1 MQEAHRRDAVRRFPS
16 DRAYGRLHWTLMGV
30 IAAIAL
36 YGLVIASFLNTP
48 RVSGIRLLA
57 GFMMSFSV
65 LWWTIA
71 DRRFARHVRGETGS
85 RILRLGALIFCA
97 ALNAPIFHMLW
108 AARPPSFIGS
118 PTWYA
123 AAVTLWQ
130 VSLALL
136 MPIAALLRLAGMG
149 VARLARSAWRRQRGD
164 ADGLPSVGLADCP
177 ATKADKTLDPGRRAI
192 LKTAVATVP
201 MVALA
206 GLTGAARS
214 QESKLQVNRHSLPA
228 PWLPDRLRGL
238 TITHISDLHVG
249 RLYRPWMLPRLVE
262 TANALNGDIVV
273 VTGDIIDNSND
284 MLPPAVEA
292 VSRLTHRYGLFLC
305 IGNHDQID
313 SRSDFIRYCRPR
325 LPLLINE
332 RRCIEIGGERI
343 TIAGLDFAW
352 GEQPSG
358 RHGGFVADVAG
369 ALAGHDPR
377 TDGPVIALAH
387 HPHEWDT
394 LAKAGVPLTL
404 SGHTHGGQIMF
415 TAPDQR
421 PDLGIGRLLFR
432 YLRGFYKDGH
442 STLFVNSGVGNWFPL
457 RINAPAEIV
466 QIRLV

>member
-1 MQEAHRRDAVRRFPS
+1 MQEAHRRDAVRPFPS
-16 DRAYGRLHWTLMGV
+16 DRAYGRLHWALMGI
-30 IAAIAL
+30 IAAIVL
-36 YGLVIASFLNTP
+36 YGLVIASFLDTP

-57 GFMMSFSV
+57 GVMMSFSV
-65 LWWTIA
+65 LWCTIA
-71 DRRFARHVRGETGS
+71 DRRFARHVRSETGS

-97 ALNAPIFHMLW
+97 ALNAPIFYMLW

-130 VSLALL
+130 ISLALL
-136 MPIAALLRLAGMG
+136 MPIVALLRLAGLG
-149 VARLARSAWRRQRGD
+149 TVYVVRRARFRWRPEAQGSR
-164 ADGLPSVGLADCP
+164 SVGLPDCP
-177 ATKADKTLDPGRRAI
+177 ADHGAQAFDPARRAM

-214 QESKLQVNRHSLPA
+214 QESELQVNRHSLPA

-262 TANALNGDIVV
+262 TANALRGDIVV

-284 MLPPAVEA
+284 LLPPAVEA

-313 SRSDFIRYCRPR
+313 SRPDFIRYCRPR

-358 RHGGFVADVAG
+358 RHGGFIADVADT
-369 ALAGHDPR
+369 LAGHDPR

-387 HPHEWDT
+387 HPHEWDA
-394 LAKAGVPLTL
+394 LAEAGVPLTL

-415 TAPDQR
+415 TAPGQR
-421 PDLGIGRLLFR
+421 PDQGIGRLLFR
-432 YLRGFYKDGH
+432 YLRGFYADGH